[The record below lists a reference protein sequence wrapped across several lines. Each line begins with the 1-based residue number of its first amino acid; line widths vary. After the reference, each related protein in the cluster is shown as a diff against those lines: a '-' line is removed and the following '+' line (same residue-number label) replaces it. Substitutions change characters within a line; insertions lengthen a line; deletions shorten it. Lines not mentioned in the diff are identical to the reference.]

1 MGKQRCD
8 PSLAL
13 EQSAVLIK
21 KKKKIHGIAFWELHI
36 VDHPI
41 SGQGALK
48 L

>member
-21 KKKKIHGIAFWELHI
+21 KKKTYHEIAFWELHI
-36 VDHPI
+36 VGFP
-41 SGQGALK
+41 
-48 L
+48 